1 MEDKIINFLEKLE
14 KHDSLINKFMIVFYF
29 IAMLL
34 EFLASY
40 YALINDKLVHC
51 AIGFVSAII
60 FAICCSIWVKI
71 DEKEPEDRE

>member
-1 MEDKIINFLEKLE
+1 MEDKIMNFLE
-14 KHDSLINKFMIVFYF
+14 KHDSLINKFMIVCYF
-29 IAMLL
+29 IVMLL
-34 EFLASY
+34 EFLLSF

-51 AIGFVSAII
+51 AIAFVSAII